1 MRRPFTQL
9 YVHLVWATWDR
20 LSLITPAVE
29 RLVYPAI
36 QAECEKLGAEVLEI
50 GGIEDHVHLLCR
62 IPTTLSIAELA
73 KQVKGASSHLVT
85 HRSGTGRSFKW
96 QGGYGTFTVSRSGV
110 PQVRS
115 YIQRQREHHEANRLD
130 DDFETIWT
138 EDDPPAELA

>member
-20 LSLITPAVE
+20 LPLITDLVE

-36 QAECEKLGAEVLEI
+36 RAECTGLGVEVLEL
-50 GGIEDHVHLLCR
+50 GGIEDHMHLLAR
-62 IPTTLSIAELA
+62 IPTTVSIAELA

-85 HRSGTGRSFKW
+85 HRSGSEQPFKW
-96 QGGYGTFTVSRSGV
+96 QGGYGAFAVSRSVV
-110 PQVRS
+110 PQVGR

-130 DDFETIWT
+130 LDLETIWT
-138 EDDPPAELA
+138 EED